1 MKFLLIITMCS
12 NIYQNCMPPVQV
24 EKVFDSHYECAYQ
37 GYSLSAEI
45 IKGLGE
51 KQVNRDKIY
60 FSFSC
65 KEIGSL

>member
-1 MKFLLIITMCS
+1 
-12 NIYQNCMPPVQV
+12 MPPVQV

-37 GYSLSAEI
+37 GYSLSAEM

-60 FSFSC
+60 FNFSC